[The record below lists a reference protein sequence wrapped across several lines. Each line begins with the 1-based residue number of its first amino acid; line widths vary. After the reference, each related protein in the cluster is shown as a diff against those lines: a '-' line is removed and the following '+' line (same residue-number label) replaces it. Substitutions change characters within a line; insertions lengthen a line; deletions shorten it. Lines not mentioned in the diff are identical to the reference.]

1 MVVSVLV
8 LIVQVILDAR
18 LKRAAKAA
26 VTGGADD

>member
-18 LKRAAKAA
+18 LKRATKRP
-26 VTGGADD
+26 